1 MKLEQFKEVWVLD
14 FEFGEKDP
22 GIPRPLCLV
31 AKELNQNKKIRLWLD
46 EQGGADSPFKISGDV
61 LLVAYFATAELS
73 CFLELGWEFPEKLLD
88 LYVEFRNLTNG
99 LNPPLGNGLL
109 GAMSFFGLSHIDSAD
124 KETMRALALEG
135 GPYTP
140 KEKTDL
146 LDYCQSDVLAT
157 EALLEKMA
165 GLVDIDR
172 ALIRGE
178 YIKALSQIER
188 RGISLDKKLFNE
200 LKEYWEEIQD
210 LLIEEIDQDF
220 NVFEEK
226 TFKRE
231 RFEEYLNYE
240 GISWPDLIQASSI

>member
-1 MKLEQFKEVWVLD
+1 MTNTNIIAELCQNHLGDRSLLEKMVKEVASTGAKYCKIQSMRAKDLTFRER

-46 EQGGADSPFKISGDV
+46 EQGWADSPFKISTDV

-135 GPYTP
+135 GALHP
-140 KEKTDL
+140 K
-146 LDYCQSDVLAT
+146 
-157 EALLEKMA
+157 
-165 GLVDIDR
+165 G
-172 ALIRGE
+172 
-178 YIKALSQIER
+178 
-188 RGISLDKKLFNE
+188 
-200 LKEYWEEIQD
+200 
-210 LLIEEIDQDF
+210 
-220 NVFEEK
+220 
-226 TFKRE
+226 
-231 RFEEYLNYE
+231 
-240 GISWPDLIQASSI
+240 